1 MRDIDEERKSG
12 VKEVRNAKTKAK
24 GGKTMKR
31 ESKKPGRKEQRSKIK
46 KMWLIKRRKTKMK
59 V

>member
-24 GGKTMKR
+24 GGNNDEERKQET
-31 ESKKPGRKEQRSKIK
+31 RKERTKIENK
-46 KMWLIKRRKTKMK
+46 ENVVDKMK
-59 V
+59 EDED

>member
-24 GGKTMKR
+24 GGNNDEERKQ
-31 ESKKPGRKEQRSKIK
+31 EARKERTKIENK
-46 KMWLIKRRKTKMK
+46 ENVVDKMK
-59 V
+59 EDED